1 VLRELNDCSL
11 ILTDCLISHR
21 LKKYYHNDKYIY
33 FLKRCPNLHKMALSS
48 VCTTPRLEEIPPRP
62 STMAENH
69 KRPQLTQSSSNIV
82 TSVRTQNTIKIE
94 PNGEEQLF
102 RGVTG
107 RVSLGEV
114 SKPEYLHIR
123 LSILSTI

>member
-1 VLRELNDCSL
+1 
-11 ILTDCLISHR
+11 
-21 LKKYYHNDKYIY
+21 
-33 FLKRCPNLHKMALSS
+33 MALSS